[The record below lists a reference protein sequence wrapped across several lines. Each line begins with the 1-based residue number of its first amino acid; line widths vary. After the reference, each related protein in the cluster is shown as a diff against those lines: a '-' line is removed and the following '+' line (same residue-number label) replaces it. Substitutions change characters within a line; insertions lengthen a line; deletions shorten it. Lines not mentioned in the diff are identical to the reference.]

1 MLLVFLFLLIFIIFI
16 ILGIIFSK
24 IEIDGSFEFDNL
36 HNKMINN
43 IDSTNYINND
53 SNKYSNKEIK
63 NDNKKTNSLNYQVY
77 INMYLYKSKYFRLM
91 RLKIDSEY
99 LKLYKYKIKTKK
111 VYIDILK
118 KVDMNKIIKSFKIK
132 YLKII
137 KMNLKKVIL
146 HGKINTKNDFLTM
159 HLVTFFQVIIFN
171 IIGYLSFKNSKEK
184 IKEIDVDIKPIFESQ
199 NFYNLFYENDKK
211 FIKSN
216 LNLKFTIDLETIS
229 LLKFAYKINKNMKVE
244 NRIK

>member
-24 IEIDGSFEFDNL
+24 IEIDGNFKFDNL

-43 IDSTNYINND
+43 IDSTNYSNDD
-53 SNKYSNKEIK
+53 SNKENK
-63 NDNKKTNSLNYQVY
+63 NYNKKTNSLNYQVY
-77 INMYLYKSKYFRLM
+77 INMYLYKSKYLRLM
-91 RLKIDSEY
+91 KIKIDSKY
-99 LKLYKYKIKTKK
+99 LKLYKYKIKTKEA
-111 VYIDILK
+111 YIDILK

-146 HGKINTKNDFLTM
+146 HGEINTRNDFLTM
-159 HLVTFFQVIIFN
+159 HLVTFLSVVLFN
-171 IIGYLSFKNSKEK
+171 IIGYLSFKNSEEDV
-184 IKEIDVDIKPIFESQ
+184 KEIDVDIKPIFEFQ
-199 NFYNLFYENDKK
+199 NFYSLFYENDKK
-211 FIKSN
+211 FIKCN
-216 LNLKFTIDLETIS
+216 FNLKITIDLETIS

>member
-36 HNKMINN
+36 HNNMINN

-91 RLKIDSEY
+91 RLKINSEY

-118 KVDMNKIIKSFKIK
+118 KVDMNKIIMLDDINEM
-132 YLKII
+132 I
-137 KMNLKKVIL
+137 NNIL
-146 HGKINTKNDFLTM
+146 NTSDGDVFL
-159 HLVTFFQVIIFN
+159 L
-171 IIGYLSFKNSKEK
+171 
-184 IKEIDVDIKPIFESQ
+184 D
-199 NFYNLFYENDKK
+199 NF
-211 FIKSN
+211 
-216 LNLKFTIDLETIS
+216 S
-229 LLKFAYKINKNMKVE
+229 LLKNTVE
-244 NRIK
+244 GYLEMRKDD

>member
-24 IEIDGSFEFDNL
+24 IEIDGNFKFDNL

-43 IDSTNYINND
+43 IDSTNYSNDD
-53 SNKYSNKEIK
+53 SNKENK
-63 NDNKKTNSLNYQVY
+63 NYNKKTNSLNYQVY
-77 INMYLYKSKYFRLM
+77 INMYLYKSKYLRLM
-91 RLKIDSEY
+91 KIKIDSKY
-99 LKLYKYKIKTKK
+99 LKLYKYKIKTKEA
-111 VYIDILK
+111 YIDILK

-146 HGKINTKNDFLTM
+146 HGEINTKNDFLTM
-159 HLVTFFQVIIFN
+159 HLVTFLSVVLFN
-171 IIGYLSFKNSKEK
+171 IIGYLSFKNSEENV
-184 IKEIDVDIKPIFESQ
+184 KEIDVDIKPIFESQ
-199 NFYNLFYENDKK
+199 NFYSLFYENDKK
-211 FIKSN
+211 FIKGSF
-216 LNLKFTIDLETIS
+216 NLKITIDLETIS